1 MKNSGERGEGEGEGE
16 GGKRDRQTDR
26 ETGM

>member
-1 MKNSGERGEGEGEGE
+1 MKNRGERGKGKGE